1 MRVMKTFTVDWHFQD
16 KNKFQLKTPSAS
28 FSSKNFYIFF
38 HWFLYVLIYIFLK
51 TCIPIFFSEA
61 IQNMTQGNLEL
72 TDGNPGTAGIFATYP
87 APYLT
92 TLGGFGDQVNISNL
106 W

>member
-1 MRVMKTFTVDWHFQD
+1 
-16 KNKFQLKTPSAS
+16 
-28 FSSKNFYIFF
+28 
-38 HWFLYVLIYIFLK
+38 
-51 TCIPIFFSEA
+51 
-61 IQNMTQGNLEL
+61 MTQGNLEL

-106 W
+106 